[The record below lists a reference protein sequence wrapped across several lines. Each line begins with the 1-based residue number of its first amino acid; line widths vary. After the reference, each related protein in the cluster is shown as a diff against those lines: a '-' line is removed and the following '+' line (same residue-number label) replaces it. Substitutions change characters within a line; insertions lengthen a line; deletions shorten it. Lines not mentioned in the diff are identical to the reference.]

1 MTKPE
6 VKDAILQILGG
17 IAPEADLT
25 NLEPRVP
32 LRDQLDIDSM
42 DLLNFMIGIDQQLHV
57 NVPEIDYPK
66 IATLEGCVDY
76 VTARLPLN
84 PSART

>member
-1 MTKPE
+1 MTRPQVQE
-6 VKDAILQILGG
+6 AILRILGG
-17 IAPEADLT
+17 IAPEA
-25 NLEPRVP
+25 NLSHLKPAVP

-42 DLLNFMIGIDQQLHV
+42 DVLNFVIGIDQTLHV

-76 VTARLPLN
+76 VAAHLKVG
-84 PSART
+84 A

>member
-1 MTKPE
+1 MTRPE
-6 VKDAILQILGG
+6 VKIAILKSLSGS
-17 IAPEADLT
+17 APEADLT
-25 NLEPRVP
+25 RLEPRVP

-42 DLLNFMIGIDQQLHV
+42 DVLNLMIGIDQELHV

-76 VTARLPLN
+76 VVARLPGGG
-84 PSART
+84 PG